1 MAVRIYI
8 GNMSFG
14 TNEETL
20 SLTFSK
26 YGKVLSSEVIK
37 DKVTNQSK
45 GFGFV
50 EMESE
55 EDAKKAI
62 AGLNGINLEG
72 RKLRVNFAEEK
83 PARNSFRR

>member
-20 SLTFSK
+20 SSIFSK

>member
-8 GNMSFG
+8 GNMNFG

>member
-1 MAVRIYI
+1 MHVA
-8 GNMSFG
+8 S
-14 TNEETL
+14 
-20 SLTFSK
+20 TFSK

>member
-1 MAVRIYI
+1 M
-8 GNMSFG
+8 
-14 TNEETL
+14 
-20 SLTFSK
+20 
-26 YGKVLSSEVIK
+26 IK